1 MSSYNSK
8 IREAVRRYWQTRD
21 AQVNDQVAR
30 GISDQGA
37 RSAVTG
43 GKQLD
48 GFVEIVKEILQDCG
62 ISFDEV
68 FYNSRLELPGYY
80 RPEKKWDVLVVAEN
94 RLVAAI
100 EFKSMAS
107 SFGNNLNNRVEE
119 AIGSATDLWTAYRER
134 VFPVYPR
141 PWLGY
146 LMLLVECEE
155 STRPVSVKEP
165 HFDVLPEFK
174 KASYA
179 ERCRIL
185 LEKLMRERLYDA
197 TCFLMTSGNARQ
209 TGEYREPSSG
219 LSFQCFAESLRS
231 SVAGFQ
237 RLSNGTPI

>member
-1 MSSYNSK
+1 MSIYDSQ
-8 IREAVRRYWQTRD
+8 IREAVRLYWRTRD
-21 AQVNDQVAR
+21 AQVNNQVAR

-37 RSAVTG
+37 RSAMTG
-43 GKQLD
+43 GKQMD
-48 GFVEIVKEILQDCG
+48 GFVGIVKEILQDCD

-80 RPEKKWDVLVVAEN
+80 RPEKRWDVLVVAES

-107 SFGNNLNNRVEE
+107 SFGNNFNNRVEE
-119 AIGSATDLWTAYRER
+119 ALGSATDLWTAYREGT
-134 VFPVYPR
+134 FPVFPR

-146 LMLLVECEE
+146 LMLLVECED
-155 STRPVSVKEP
+155 STRPVSVREP

-179 ERCRIL
+179 DRYCIL
-185 LEKLMRERLYDA
+185 LEKLMRERLYSA
-197 TCFLMTSGNARQ
+197 TCFLMTSEDACQ
-209 TGEYREPSSG
+209 TGEYREPNSG

-237 RLSNGTPI
+237 RLNNGTS